1 MCEANGIRFDG
12 AVIDEVSL
20 AKKVADATNR
30 YVQTKLQTS
39 YQVRLVA
46 GLNNSWPALHVL
58 QKSQSKIL
66 VGID

>member
-1 MCEANGIRFDG
+1 MCEAGGIRFDV

-20 AKKVADATNR
+20 AKKVADATNLE
-30 YVQTKLQTS
+30 LQTS
-39 YQVRLVA
+39 YQVRLVV
-46 GLNNSWPALHVL
+46 GLNNSRPALRAL

>member
-1 MCEANGIRFDG
+1 MCEANGIRFEV

-39 YQVRLVA
+39 YQVRLVV
-46 GLNNSWPALHVL
+46 GLNNSWPALRVL

>member
-1 MCEANGIRFDG
+1 MCEAGGIRFDV

-20 AKKVADATNR
+20 AKKVADATNL
-30 YVQTKLQTS
+30 VQTKLQTS
-39 YQVRLVA
+39 YQVRLVV
-46 GLNNSWPALHVL
+46 GLKNSRPALRAL

>member
-1 MCEANGIRFDG
+1 MCEANGIRFDV

-20 AKKVADATNR
+20 AKKVADATNL
-30 YVQTKLQTS
+30 VQTKLQTS

-46 GLNNSWPALHVL
+46 GLNNSWPALRVL

>member
-1 MCEANGIRFDG
+1 MCEANGIRFDD

-20 AKKVADATNR
+20 AKKVADTTNL
-30 YVQTKLQTS
+30 VQTKLQTS

-46 GLNNSWPALHVL
+46 GLNNSRPALHVL